1 MGKSEFL
8 RVLVEDSDRMT
19 LPEYTRII
27 RNLPTYVGDN
37 GWMFGNEYPDYL
49 VRFQL
54 DPSKQCCDTVTPLSV
69 LARKARNRDK
79 VAELVRV
86 IREKYNEG
94 GDQVAQLLK
103 WTTRIAVCRS
113 DWETLD
119 NLVRWFPEPELKKM
133 ILDVIESKD
142 ASKESKESKDASKE
156 SKEAKISVQLAIF
169 AVMIWV
175 VMLFVWTYW
184 VTAYITHVGGKWDW
198 TTILLM
204 VASVGV
210 LAVMYI
216 TITVSL
222 QSRDW
227 FWAVMILSVA
237 SVAGAVI
244 AGWKDV
250 VEIYRKK

>member
-27 RNLPTYVGDN
+27 RNLPTYVGHN
-37 GWMFGNEYPDYL
+37 EWMLGNEYPDYP
-49 VRFQL
+49 VQFQL
-54 DPSKQCCDTVTPLSV
+54 DPSKTCHDTVTPLSV
-69 LARKARNRDK
+69 LAHKARNRDK
-79 VAELVRV
+79 VYELVRV

-94 GDQVAQLLK
+94 EDQVAQLLK

-113 DWETLD
+113 DGETLD
-119 NLVRWFPEPELKKM
+119 NLVRWFPEPEFKKM
-133 ILDVIESKD
+133 ILDIMGKETKEG
-142 ASKESKESKDASKE
+142 KESKESKE
-156 SKEAKISVQLAIF
+156 GKEAKISVQLAIF

-175 VMLFVWTYW
+175 VMLFAWTYW

-204 VASVGV
+204 VASVAV
-210 LAVMYI
+210 LVAMYI
-216 TITVSL
+216 TITISL

-227 FWAVMILSVA
+227 FWAVMILSIA
-237 SVAGAVI
+237 SIAGAVI

-250 VEIYRKK
+250 VEIYRKKVSV